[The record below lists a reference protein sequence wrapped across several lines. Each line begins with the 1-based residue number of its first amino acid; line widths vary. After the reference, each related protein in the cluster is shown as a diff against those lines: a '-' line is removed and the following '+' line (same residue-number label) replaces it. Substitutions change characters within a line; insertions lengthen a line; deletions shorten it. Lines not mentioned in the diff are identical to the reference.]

1 MVRRRLARR
10 SPARAFAL
18 NRTRAH
24 FFEMPAQLTE
34 IECGQLQQTIEMF
47 EVITQSQPHDCQ
59 SLEILRES
67 YAKLDRE
74 PDVLRTSKRIAQAY
88 IQLGQLSAA
97 ILEYESILQR
107 HPQDPDVQQALAKLD
122 SQSTTMAEATVEI
135 STFRAPKSL
144 FGGSAKTA
152 VAPAEVDDGRQTMRK
167 LFTEGKLVQEAD
179 FNRCW
184 ITPDATDS
192 GQVNEPFIQILSD
205 RGLHPIDKSL
215 KLLCEKARVGYLPVE
230 RCDIDIE
237 WARSFPRK
245 VCQRWCV
252 LPFDRMSKSILVF
265 TANPFNKQ
273 ATKELEATLKG
284 KVVWYLTHPAELIKY
299 HRKVFR

>member
-1 MVRRRLARR
+1 MAA
-10 SPARAFAL
+10 P
-18 NRTRAH
+18 
-24 FFEMPAQLTE
+24 LTNL
-34 IECGQLQQTIEMF
+34 ECGQLQQTIDMF
-47 EVITQSQPHDCQ
+47 EVITQSQPQDCQ

-67 YAKLDRE
+67 YAKLARDQ
-74 PDVLRTSKRIAQAY
+74 DVLRTSKRIAQAY
-88 IQLGQLSAA
+88 VGLGQLSAA

-107 HPQDPDVQQALAKLD
+107 QPNDPDVLQALARLD
-122 SQSTTMAEATVEI
+122 SSSNTMVEATVEI
-135 STFRAPKSL
+135 SSFRAPKSL
-144 FGGSAKTA
+144 FGAPKGADGRP
-152 VAPAEVDDGRQTMRK
+152 APAEIDDGRLTMRK
-167 LFTEGKLVQEAD
+167 LFLDAKLIQEAD

-184 ITPDATDS
+184 ISPDTADT
-192 GQVNEPFIQILSD
+192 GQVNEPFIQILAD
-205 RGLHPIDKSL
+205 RGLHPLDKSL
-215 KLLCEKARVGYLPVE
+215 KLLCEKARVGYLPVDK
-230 RCDIDIE
+230 CDIDIE

-284 KVVWYLTHPAELIKY
+284 KIVWYLTQPPELVKF